1 MPDSSQVTEELSD
14 NSTPQPGLPE
24 TAGTPEPLSDLTT
37 DVVDRGIGNVFRTP
51 RAIGTHDQETRKI
64 IAMII
69 IGLVALLYL
78 AIIAAFLVKQ
88 IDRDSLSAAV
98 TAISGVQALAAAAIG
113 FYYGSKKK
121 G

>member
-1 MPDSSQVTEELSD
+1 MTDSRVGYELTDDSI
-14 NSTPQPGLPE
+14 
-24 TAGTPEPLSDLTT
+24 PEPGLSDLTT
-37 DVVDRGIGNVFRTP
+37 DVAGRGIGNVFRTP

-69 IGLVALLYL
+69 LGLVSLLYL
-78 AIIAAFLVKQ
+78 AIIAAFLIKQ